1 MGNETAVIMNSSS
14 VLEDVQLASGGQISV
29 KRLGSRGWLRSRL
42 VCAAALIWPAALSKL
57 MTVMGFTWCSKVVLE
72 VLILHLLF
80 AVYSCRPREQF
91 LEELHLISLN
101 SRHTLAYFK
110 FTIISLNKSE
120 NHFNFFPN
128 ALGRVLNAYNVTELH
143 LSLTQGLWR
152 SHIWPHYAPTEPTGA
167 HLLATFQRDTAERTN
182 TNWNRLV
189 HSLSGLFC
197 ASFSQIDST
206 RTVTPKYLL
215 FANGTQNI
223 FSNYASMRYGML
235 PSENVCTENLTPWKK
250 LLPCKLNRGLTAL
263 LNPRRLFNAHYVSL
277 AVKVTK
283 TCQENNGQCLSANW
297 KLVQSVTAVLDNYKG
312 DWSLQN
318 YFFVPIQQPCNIAFK
333 SAVIVQV
340 KDLKSSSIST
350 LSASR
355 VKVNGCN
362 MIGLDSGRDL
372 FVNELSLKMDDVYPV
387 TSCLSRLP
395 VLLNTHVLGVGFH
408 HLTLKHRISNEAPNE
423 MIVLFRQTIPWIIR
437 VYFHTL
443 TLICAGEKKSFEI
456 LHYEPAKNRLK
467 PHYFELLI
475 HVPALSVC
483 HLQINFDKSLLRW
496 TEYPPDANR
505 GFMLPAASLLYYT
518 PDFKVDN
525 DAVSKALNFSQKN
538 FDTFKQPVQ
547 VYGESLLLNLPTP
560 DFSMPYNVICL
571 VCTVVALIFGPIHNV
586 TTKRLVLKHR
596 RELGSRVNLRRLFA
610 YFKRNNVE
618 CVSKFPVQEEQ
629 TN

>member
-1 MGNETAVIMNSSS
+1 
-14 VLEDVQLASGGQISV
+14 
-29 KRLGSRGWLRSRL
+29 
-42 VCAAALIWPAALSKL
+42 
-57 MTVMGFTWCSKVVLE
+57 MGFTWCSKVVLE

-206 RTVTPKYLL
+206 RTVTPKY
-215 FANGTQNI
+215 
-223 FSNYASMRYGML
+223 GML

-283 TCQENNGQCLSANW
+283 TCQENNGQCLNANW

-525 DAVSKALNFSQKN
+525 DDVSKALNFSQKN

-547 VYGESLLLNLPTP
+547 VY
-560 DFSMPYNVICL
+560 
-571 VCTVVALIFGPIHNV
+571 VVALIFGPIHNL

-618 CVSKFPVQEEQ
+618 CVSKLPVQEEQ

>member
-1 MGNETAVIMNSSS
+1 MPFKQGIGNETAVIMNSSS
-14 VLEDVQLASGGQISV
+14 VLEDVRLASGGQISV
-29 KRLGSRGWLRSRL
+29 KRLGSQGWLRNRL
-42 VCAAALIWPAALSKL
+42 VCEAALIWPAALSKL

-80 AVYSCRPREQF
+80 AVYSCRPRE
-91 LEELHLISLN
+91 H
-101 SRHTLAYFK
+101 
-110 FTIISLNKSE
+110 
-120 NHFNFFPN
+120 
-128 ALGRVLNAYNVTELH
+128 
-143 LSLTQGLWR
+143 LTQGLWR

-297 KLVQSVTAVLDNYKG
+297 KLVQSVTAVLDSYKG

-475 HVPALSVC
+475 RVPALSVC